1 MMRWTSLLFLLLP
14 LMVVAVK
21 KDLPVSLVVDDAPV
35 SQVLQTL
42 AELKQ
47 KISWWLLT
55 SAVRYLFI

>member
-14 LMVVAVK
+14 LMVVAAK